1 MQGKTM
7 PIRTRPS
14 LLVAFAVAACG
25 CAEPYVTQAPV
36 APTCAPGTA
45 WDGLQCVAFRP
56 APVATDGRP
65 TGMDGEEAGQ
75 EIAKHAVLASS
86 VDPALFRD
94 DRRRPPRAR
103 ALLVVEIQQLESL
116 LRATSVT
123 SRDRPMILRRLAEDY
138 VELERA
144 ARDAPPVVDRA
155 RKEAIA
161 DYTTLLTEYS
171 GQPSQTFP
179 VAPPAYPQ
187 LDEVAYYLGF
197 EHEQAGD
204 LANARRVYFELISKM
219 PSSRYIPR
227 AYLAFGELFAGEAM
241 SDPSKWDL
249 AKQAYTKVLSI
260 PPPAN
265 EVYGYAWYRLAYV
278 LVNQGDAA
286 HARDAFQKTVDFA
299 TSFPQLPGSATLGA
313 EAQEQLKSLAP

>member
-1 MQGKTM
+1 M
-7 PIRTRPS
+7 PTRTR
-14 LLVAFAVAACG
+14 LLAPFVAMAVASWG
-25 CAEPYVTQAPV
+25 CASEPYVTQAPV
-36 APTCAPGTA
+36 APACPPGTA
-45 WDGLQCVAFRP
+45 WDGSQCVAFRT
-56 APVATDGRP
+56 APVAVDRP
-65 TGMDGEEAGQ
+65 MMEEEGGQ
-75 EIAKHAVLASS
+75 EIAGHAVVASKI
-86 VDPALFRD
+86 DPAVFRD

-116 LRATSVT
+116 LRASPTA
-123 SRDRPMILRRLAEDY
+123 SRDRPMLLRRLAEDY

-144 ARDAPPVVDRA
+144 AGNGPPIVDRA

-161 DYTTLLTEYS
+161 YYTMLLTEYA
-171 GQPSQTFP
+171 GQPSQTFS

-187 LDEVAYYLGF
+187 LDEVTYYLAY

-204 LANARRVYFELISKM
+204 PANARRVYFELISKM

-227 AYLAFGELFAGEAM
+227 AYLAFGELFAGEAA

-249 AKQAYTKVLSI
+249 AKQAYTKVLSM

-278 LVNQGDAA
+278 LTNQGDAA
-286 HARDAFQKTVDFA
+286 RARDALQKTVDFA
-299 TSFPQLPGSATLGA
+299 ASFPQLPGSGTLGA
-313 EAQEQLKSLAP
+313 AAQEQLKSPSP